1 MKIQNYNKK
10 PLSEYLIE
18 ENELHGGVQK
28 RFMFENCQGASVIKH
43 DGSYGSK
50 KGLWE
55 LAVLNEEGEI
65 CYHTPITQDVSGYL
79 TEEKVEEYLT
89 EIKEL

>member
-43 DGSYGSK
+43 DGSYGSEN
-50 KGLWE
+50 GLWE
-55 LAVLNEEGEI
+55 LAVTDGAGDLD
-65 CYHTPITQDVSGYL
+65 YS
-79 TEEKVEEYLT
+79 T
-89 EIKEL
+89 EITSDVLPRLTWNEVYATLRRIQSL